1 MKSNSSAEMS
11 SYKLLGEEVE
21 FQGFREYLSLK
32 FVDNLYPDGLKDIR
46 SL

>member
-1 MKSNSSAEMS
+1 MMSNSSAEMS

-21 FQGFREYLSLK
+21 LQRFREYLSLK
-32 FVDNLYPDGLKDIR
+32 FVDNSYLDGLKDIG